1 MKHLTAV
8 ALLSALL
15 FGGAFA
21 VQGAAA
27 PEGEILTV
35 TSDYRPEMFHFDFQ
49 LPRLKE
55 PEIVNAADFGLSAQ
69 STPEKNAEA
78 IEKISRHLNGKS
90 NWKLILPGG
99 EISVKPVFDKKLLE
113 FRKSDDFIVEGNSTR
128 FLFDEIDPAGKNGTP
143 ASSGYVTV
151 EGCKRAILRNFT
163 VGRDIRIA
171 PMAFF
176 GMVTEYDADTRTG
189 KLQIL
194 SDESVAPQHVPHL
207 GQLFNTTAE
216 RSRDLQRAVPA
227 YGDHGFVKKWEML
240 SPKMLQFTMSYPQ
253 STSYPGKYAMVS
265 ANPLAQYNGFVVGE
279 NDHLM
284 LDGISV
290 LCAPYTAFLPRGL
303 NRHLIVRN
311 CTVAPASANS
321 YWAAQDG
328 CDLSAQYYLFENN
341 HIRRTF
347 DDAMSADAGNVGA
360 FTAGGVIR
368 VSDHELIADKL
379 QRFASFHWFVPG
391 REIFLGSKN
400 FHEKANLGKI
410 VSVKWVNYYPGRP
423 ASWRCHITF
432 EQKLPENIQYDD
444 VLWLRFFEKGVAIYR
459 NNLIEDCPRH
469 GLWGGH
475 GPALIENNVIR
486 GSGYPAIMFQVCC
499 RWGRWYKGLHMENI
513 VIRNNRIYDASSLL
527 RQPAS
532 VFIGGGYDTQ
542 TDGYS
547 PADHNALVKNVVI
560 ENNIID
566 GNGQAGLGIWC
577 ASDVVIRNNIIRNT
591 FQYPLV
597 KGNVGNAS
605 IFVRNS
611 KNVLLENNIL
621 MQDKA
626 PAEPAYSCENSENVQ
641 KRNNT
646 GF

>member
-1 MKHLTAV
+1 MKILSWGMAFCLMIGAGIAAEPAVEQEVLKVTADYN
-8 ALLSALL
+8 
-15 FGGAFA
+15 
-21 VQGAAA
+21 
-27 PEGEILTV
+27 PEV
-35 TSDYRPEMFHFDFQ
+35 FHFDFQ
-49 LPRLKE
+49 MPQLNK
-55 PEIVNAADFGLSAQ
+55 PEIVNAADFGLSAK

-78 IEKISRHLNGKS
+78 IEKITAHLNGKS

-99 EISVKPVFDKKLLE
+99 EISVKPAFEKTLFE
-113 FRKSDDFIVEGNSTR
+113 FRKSNDFIVEGNNTR
-128 FLFDEIDPAGKNGTP
+128 FLFDEVDTAIKGRMPK
-143 ASSGYVTV
+143 SSAYVTV
-151 EGCKRAILRNFT
+151 EYCQRAIFRHFT

-171 PMAFF
+171 PLAFF
-176 GMVTEYDADTRTG
+176 GMVTEYDAKTRTG
-189 KLQIL
+189 KLQVT
-194 SDESVAPQHVPHL
+194 SDETVEPQHIPYL
-207 GQLFNTTAE
+207 SSLFNTSPE
-216 RSRDLQRAVPA
+216 RSRDLERAVPG
-227 YGDHGFVKKWEML
+227 YGDYGFVKKWEML
-240 SPKMLQFTMSYPQ
+240 SPKMLQFQLIHDQRTEL
-253 STSYPGKYAMVS
+253 PGKYVMVM
-265 ANPLAQYNGFVVGE
+265 NKPLASYNGFAVGK

-284 LDGISV
+284 FDGISV
-290 LCAPYTAFLPRGL
+290 LGTPYTAFLPRGL
-303 NRHLIVRN
+303 NGHLIVRN
-311 CTVAPASANS
+311 CRVAPPTANS
-321 YWAAQDG
+321 YWASQDG
-328 CDLSAQYYLFENN
+328 IDLHAQYYLFENN
-341 HIRRTF
+341 HIRRTY
-347 DDAMSADAGNVGA
+347 DDAMNVDAGNVGA

-379 QRFASFHWFVPG
+379 QHFVSGEWFPAG
-391 REIFLGSKN
+391 RNLVLGDKN
-400 FHEKANLGKI
+400 FHEKADLGKI
-410 VSVKWVNYYPGRP
+410 VSSKWVNYHKGTP
-423 ASWRCHITF
+423 APWRCHITF
-432 EQKLPENIQYDD
+432 EKKLPENIQYDD
-444 VLWLRFFEKGVAIYR
+444 VLWLRFCDKGVAIFR

-469 GLWGGH
+469 GIWGGH

-626 PAEPAYSCENSENVQ
+626 PAEPAYACENSENVQ
-641 KRNNT
+641 KRNNI